1 MVAGALVGYSPTAGS
16 ATTGPFSADENLGPA
31 RLEMTVDPARVGA
44 NEIHLYL
51 FDRRTGAQYDR
62 SKELTVS
69 ASLPA
74 KRIGPLPLAARKTG
88 PGHYT
93 VRGASLVPAGD
104 WVLAVESRVS
114 EFDAFDTK
122 VEVPVR

>member
-1 MVAGALVGYSPTAGS
+1 M
-16 ATTGPFSADENLGPA
+16 
-31 RLEMTVDPARVGA
+31 DPARVGA

-88 PGHYT
+88 PGPLH
-93 VRGASLVPAGD
+93 RPRSSLVPAGD
-104 WVLAVESRVS
+104 WVLSVESRVS